1 MDFDK
6 NFNGRHYVCVYLKGK
21 GTIYIRYYQQF
32 MQNDKKYVMQVQYYN
47 AYVM

>member
-1 MDFDK
+1 MNK
-6 NFNGRHYVCVYLKGK
+6 PVLKHYLCVYLKGK

-32 MQNDKKYVMQVQYYN
+32 MQNDKKICDQLKVKYYN